1 MQVVTDRTKISP
13 YPSVQK
19 AGETKYMAS
28 FNLCTFIGR
37 VGTEPEQHESQEGTK
52 VSRFRLAI
60 DTGKDKDTLWLTIVS
75 FKKLAELVGS
85 YVKKGALVLV
95 SGRLSLRPYT
105 DKQNVEKTAIEI
117 LANDVI
123 FLTPKAKEEEVQ

>member
-1 MQVVTDRTKISP
+1 
-13 YPSVQK
+13 
-19 AGETKYMAS
+19 MAS

-37 VGTEPEQHESQEGTK
+37 VGTEPEQHESQEGTL

-95 SGRLSLRPYT
+95 NGRLSLRPST
-105 DKQNVEKTAIEI
+105 DKQNLEKTAIEI

-123 FLTPKAKEEEVQ
+123 FLTPKAKDIQEKEVQSAEQ